1 MQSGDLLSAH
11 SVVFSRGE
19 KRILD
24 GVSLRVAPGELT
36 VVLGPNG
43 AGKSTLLDVLS
54 GWLAAGSGE
63 VILDSQPIGKF
74 SPLERARRCAVMRQD
89 AARPAGL
96 TVLESVELGRI
107 AHGGAPSQIRETAR
121 NLLRRMDLEGLED
134 RDCASLSGGE
144 WQRAAFARTVAQ
156 VWRTDRPAAILLD
169 EPVSSLDPAHQH
181 SLLGEARELAREG
194 HGVLAILHD
203 LNLSAQ
209 YADSVAVMRRGRME
223 AFGPATEMMTP
234 SILSRIY
241 ESPVAALEDSG
252 RGLRALLSLPRG

>member
-1 MQSGDLLSAH
+1 MPTRDLLSAD

-24 GVSLRVAPGELT
+24 GVSLSVVPGELT

-54 GWLAAGSGE
+54 GWLTADSGE
-63 VILDSQPIGKF
+63 VILDGQSIRDF

-89 AARPAGL
+89 SARPAGL
-96 TVLESVELGRI
+96 TVLESVELGRL
-107 AHGGAPSQIRETAR
+107 AQGGSADEIRATAR
-121 NLLRRMDLEGLED
+121 DMLRRMDLVEFES

-144 WQRAAFARTVAQ
+144 WQRAAFARTAAQ
-156 VWRTDRPAAILLD
+156 IWNSEKPAAILLD

-181 SLLGEARELAREG
+181 SLLGEARALAKQG

-203 LNLSAQ
+203 LNLAAQ
-209 YADSVAVMRRGRME
+209 HADRVALLRCGRIE
-223 AFGPATEMMTP
+223 EFGPALE
-234 SILSRIY
+234 ILQPEILTRLF
-241 ESPVAALEDSG
+241 ESPVVALEDSV
-252 RGLRALLSLPRG
+252 RGHRALFSLPRR

>member
-1 MQSGDLLSAH
+1 

-54 GWLAAGSGE
+54 GWLSADSGE
-63 VILDSQPIGKF
+63 VMLDGQPIQKF

-89 AARPAGL
+89 SVRPAGL
-96 TVLESVELGRI
+96 TVLESVELGRM
-107 AHGGAPSQIRETAR
+107 ALGGTAAEIRDTACDM
-121 NLLRRMDLEGLED
+121 LRRMDLADLES

-144 WQRAAFARTVAQ
+144 WQRAAFARTAAQ
-156 VWRTDRPAAILLD
+156 VWNSENPAAVLLD
-169 EPVSSLDPAHQH
+169 EPVSSLDPSHQH
-181 SLLGEARELAREG
+181 ALLAEAQALAEQG

-203 LNLSAQ
+203 LNLAARH
-209 YADSVAVMRRGRME
+209 ADTVVLLCSGRIE
-223 AFGPATEMMTP
+223 ETGPAGEVLQP
-234 SILSRIY
+234 EILSRIF
-241 ESPVAALEDSG
+241 ECPVTVLEDSA
-252 RGLRALLSLPRG
+252 RGLRALLSLPRT